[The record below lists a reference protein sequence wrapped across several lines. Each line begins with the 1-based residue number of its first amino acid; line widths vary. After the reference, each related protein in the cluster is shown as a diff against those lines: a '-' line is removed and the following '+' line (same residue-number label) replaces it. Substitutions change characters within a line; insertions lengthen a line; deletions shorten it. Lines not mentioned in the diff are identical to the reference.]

1 MSHPYTR
8 GYFEGDGTGYLGL
21 YRDFATHWRII
32 NLLKTKQLKSVLDV
46 GASRGYICKHLEAEL
61 GIKAVAMDISEHAF
75 HTRAT
80 DSFVLHDARKAPW
93 PFKDKEF
100 DMCISLSF
108 MEHLTEEE
116 ISIVIK
122 EMARVS
128 ERAYLTITFEKTPQ
142 DVDVTH
148 RTFKSHEWWIT
159 QFEEFAPNF
168 KVEIMTVEE
177 AKLMEQTPII
187 VPQPDGLVKLNIGC
201 FLDQFYY
208 GFENIDSQ
216 DLNQFAQQNGYIFRQ
231 YDVRHGIQKPDDS
244 TDIIL
249 ASHFI
254 EHLSKD
260 EGAAFL
266 RECHRV
272 LKPNGILRL
281 VIPDSKLLAK
291 KYLDGTIMD
300 YKYVNIGVEQTDNA
314 SEALFHLL
322 IAGHQTM
329 YDFESLSSKLERTGA
344 WKIKQVKPFESQSEA
359 IKKQTVPNYPTLS
372 CYIEATK
379 LEDHFQESGGVT
391 GSYSI
396 SVGKV
401 HSVHKDKLKIA
412 LISTPMLKVF
422 PANYGGLESV
432 CGDLCEALAK
442 IGHEVTVFAPNG
454 SKVEGCRVIETGE
467 ALEKVN
473 VDWLQAERAMYEKIK
488 GYLQEFDIIHGMNWF
503 GMEYAFKSLHLNSH
517 VCHTHHG
524 GANPDWWSKTKPNFP
539 LNFIAISNWMVRVYS
554 MQGLTAKR
562 CYNGINMANYPFK
575 KRKGERFLFLSRI
588 SKFKAPHVAV
598 EVAKKAG
605 VPLDVV
611 GATTFVDDPNY
622 VVQVKSM
629 CDGEHIKFIGEVS
642 HEDKLR
648 YLQNAKALI
657 VPGAWGEPFGL
668 HVVES
673 LCVGTPVIALADG
686 GIVET
691 MDNGKTG
698 FLCNNVDEL
707 AEATKKV
714 PLIKPLKCRE
724 HVEKYF
730 SREVMAKSYEKLYL
744 DILEGREW

>member
-1 MSHPYTR
+1 MDT
-8 GYFEGDGTGYLGL
+8 FEGDGTGYLGL
-21 YRDFATHWRII
+21 YRDFPSHWRII
-32 NLLKTKQLKSVLDV
+32 NLLKTKQPKSVLDV
-46 GASRGYICKHLEAEL
+46 GGARGYICKHLEAEL
-61 GIKAVAMDISEHAF
+61 GIKAVCMDISDHCF

-80 DSFVLHDARKAPW
+80 GSFVLHDARKSPW

-100 DMCISLSF
+100 DLCISLSF

-116 ISIVIK
+116 IPTVVK
-122 EMARVS
+122 EIARVS

-148 RTFKSHEWWIT
+148 RSFLSREVWLAKFKEY
-159 QFEEFAPNF
+159 APDYP
-168 KVEIMTVEE
+168 VEIMSVEE
-177 AKLMEQTPII
+177 AKLMEQTPI
-187 VPQPDGLVKLNIGC
+187 VTPQPDGLVKLNIGC

-208 GFENIDSQ
+208 GWENIDSQ
-216 DLNQFAQQNGYIFRQ
+216 DLNQFAQQNGYVFRQ
-231 YDVRHGIQKPDDS
+231 YDVRHGIQKPDNSVDL
-244 TDIIL
+244 IL

-260 EGAAFL
+260 EGDAFL
-266 RECHRV
+266 HECHRV
-272 LKPNGILRL
+272 LKPDGILRL
-281 VIPDSKLLAK
+281 VIPDSKLLVK

-300 YKYVNIGVEQTDNA
+300 FKHVNIGVEKA
-314 SEALFHLL
+314 SDSAEALFHLL
-322 IAGHQTM
+322 ISGHQTM
-329 YDFESLSSKLERTGA
+329 YDFDSLSSKIKRIGGP
-344 WKIKQVKPFESQSEA
+344 WKIKCIKPFESQSEA

-372 CYIEATK
+372 LYLEATK
-379 LEDHFQESGGVT
+379 LENHWQESGGVT
-391 GSYSI
+391 GSYSY

-401 HSVHKDKLKIA
+401 HSAHKDKLKIA

-422 PANYGGLESV
+422 PTNYGGLESV

-454 SKVEGCRVIETGE
+454 SKVEGCRVIECGE
-467 ALEKVN
+467 ALEQVT
-473 VDWLQAERAMYEKIK
+473 VDWLQAERTMYEKIK
-488 GYLQEFDIIHGMNWF
+488 GYLPEFDIIHGMNWF
-503 GMEYAFKSLHLNSH
+503 GMEYLAKTLNPQYK

-524 GANPDWWSKTKPNFP
+524 GASPEWWCKTKPNFK
-539 LNFIAISNWMVRVYS
+539 LNFIAISNWMVKVYS
-554 MQGLTAKR
+554 MQGITAKR
-562 CYNGINMANYPFK
+562 CHNGINLNRYPFK

-588 SKFKAPHVAV
+588 SKFKAPHAAI

-622 VVQVKSM
+622 VSQVKSM
-629 CDGEHIKFIGEVS
+629 CDGEQIKFIGEVS
-642 HEDKLR
+642 HEDKLQ

-724 HVEKYF
+724 HVEKNF
-730 SREVMAKSYEKLYL
+730 SREVMCRSYEKLYL